1 MKSFLFF
8 FVSFFFFYVNAQIEA
23 PPDFEGELLY
33 KFDTDSIPDSGIR
46 LKEVVLFQPLR
57 FKNMNQLRDYVI
69 LRNRTL
75 RVYPYAKLASDRLD
89 TLSVRLNSI
98 NGKKQKKKESLQ
110 YFKMS
115 LVMMHLEK
123 CGGSQMV
130 QVMPEKDLTVS
141 LYLIQK
147 ENTHTTL
154 N

>member
-1 MKSFLFF
+1 MKSFLFL

-75 RVYPYAKLASDRLD
+75 RVYP
-89 TLSVRLNSI
+89 
-98 NGKKQKKKESLQ
+98 
-110 YFKMS
+110 
-115 LVMMHLEK
+115 
-123 CGGSQMV
+123 
-130 QVMPEKDLTVS
+130 
-141 LYLIQK
+141 
-147 ENTHTTL
+147 
-154 N
+154 

>member
-1 MKSFLFF
+1 MKSFLFLF
-8 FVSFFFFYVNAQIEA
+8 ISFFFFYVNAQIEA

-98 NGKKQKKKESLQ
+98 NGKKQKKTYLKRI
-110 YFKMS
+110 
-115 LVMMHLEK
+115 EK
-123 CGGSQMV
+123 FIYDEFEEELKKLSRSQGR
-130 QVMPEKDLTVS
+130 
-141 LYLIQK
+141 I
-147 ENTHTTL
+147 
-154 N
+154 